1 MTRIEPVRVAIFLSG
16 SGSNFQALL
25 DATRSKRLQATVVC
39 VASNRSDA
47 YGLVRAKDAS
57 IPTIHLSSPMTEQA
71 IDQLAQTLT
80 DFRVECILLAGFL
93 RKVPEKILRMYSRR
107 ILNIHPALLPKFGG
121 KGMYGHHVHEAVIAS
136 GATESGATVHLVD
149 SEYDTGEIL
158 AQQSVLV
165 FLNDTAESLARR
177 VLDVEHELYPRTVQQ
192 FLEREFAVA
201 PITSAHH

>member
-1 MTRIEPVRVAIFLSG
+1 MTRTEPVRAAIFLSG
-16 SGSNFQALL
+16 SGSNFQSLL
-25 DATRSKRLQATVVC
+25 DSTRSKRLQATVVC
-39 VASNRSDA
+39 VASNRPDA

-57 IPTIHLSSPMTEQA
+57 IPTIHLSYPMTEQA

-93 RKVPEKILRMYSRR
+93 RKVPEKILRVYSRR

-121 KGMYGHHVHEAVIAS
+121 KGMYGHHVHEAVLAS
-136 GATESGATVHLVD
+136 GVTESGATVHLVD

-165 FLNDTAESLARR
+165 FPNDTADSLSRR
-177 VLDVEHELYPRTVQQ
+177 VLEVEHELYPRTVQQ

-201 PITSAHH
+201 PITPAHH